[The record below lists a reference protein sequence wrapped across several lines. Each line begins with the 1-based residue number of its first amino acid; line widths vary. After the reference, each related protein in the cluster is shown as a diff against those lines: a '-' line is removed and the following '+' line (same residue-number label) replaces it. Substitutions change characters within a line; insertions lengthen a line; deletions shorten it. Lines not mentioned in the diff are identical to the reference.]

1 MAKAL
6 EQKRIDSD
14 GEISAGIEATSLFVK
29 LKNGGRKALEV
40 LLVHANSAMPIQP
53 PQMQTDGMLFT
64 SPIPELDMPIPQ
76 EVRMKIAVLAPMCNE
91 LGATEWWTKF
101 AGKKFPFF
109 KEDLAKLISS
119 NSLKINERE
128 MRVNFDRTLQW
139 RGEALKDSRVTAYVK
154 IPQSQDIPLLSR
166 SGRRGLTIDRA
177 DRDDEE
183 DMKMARI
190 EMPSECTLADVLR
203 KIDAL
208 PQDLRQQLRGVVP
221 GRRNYIVR
229 VTKEAQPEAMR
240 KLAPEL
246 AEAMGQSLGMTPSST
261 WIIKNIHRDA
271 TKAAIIAAFAQTK
284 SMEWGGWRIIP
295 IRTAE
300 PRRLDCRI

>member
-1 MAKAL
+1 M
-6 EQKRIDSD
+6 
-14 GEISAGIEATSLFVK
+14 K
-29 LKNGGRKALEV
+29 LKNRWGKALEV
-40 LLVHANSAMPIQP
+40 FLVHADSTIPIRP
-53 PQMQTDGMLFT
+53 PQMQTDGILFT
-64 SPIPELDMPIPQ
+64 SPILELAMLMPQ

-154 IPQSQDIPLLSR
+154 IPQSQVIPLLSR
-166 SGRRGLTIDRA
+166 SGRMGLTIDRA

-190 EMPSECTLADVLR
+190 EMPSDCTLADVLR
-203 KIDAL
+203 KVDAL

-229 VTKEAQPEAMR
+229 VTKEAQLEAMR

-271 TKAAIIAAFAQTK
+271 SKAAIIAAFRRPNL
-284 SMEWGGWRIIP
+284 WNGGAGESSRSGRP
-295 IRTAE
+295 ALHAETASTGLSDL
-300 PRRLDCRI
+300 RRNRRQATL